1 MLQLVVQHHLPES
14 APDVIL
20 LASCGQI
27 SVELKLSD
35 ACSFPLYE
43 LQACA
48 VWPRSVKGSALLQ

>member
-1 MLQLVVQHHLPES
+1 MLRFAVQHHSPES

-35 ACSFPLYE
+35 ACRLPLYE

-48 VWPRSVKGSALLQ
+48 V